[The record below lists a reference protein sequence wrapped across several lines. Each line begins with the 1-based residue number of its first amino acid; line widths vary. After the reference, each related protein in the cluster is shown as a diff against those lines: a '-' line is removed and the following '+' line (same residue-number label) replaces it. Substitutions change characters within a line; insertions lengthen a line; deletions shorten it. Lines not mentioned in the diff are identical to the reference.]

1 MHETDTVNEIPAED
15 EGVNAQPVAVPVFE
29 KSAPSRPVIDSLKTT
44 EISNGAI
51 PNVVAVVDS
60 NTVGAVVSSVTD
72 EEVVEDVVEPGQDT
86 DPVATLT
93 ADLQRLQAEYA
104 NYRKRVER
112 DRAVAHESAIGA
124 VLTELLALL
133 DDVDR
138 AEQHGELTGGF
149 KAVADQ
155 LNSITSRIGLEKYG
169 TEGEAFDPQIHEALM
184 HEESADVEV
193 PTASKILQS
202 GYKYKERILRP
213 ARVSVTDPAGA

>member
-1 MHETDTVNEIPAED
+1 MSEAT
-15 EGVNAQPVAVPVFE
+15 QPVHE
-29 KSAPSRPVIDSLKTT
+29 L
-44 EISNGAI
+44 
-51 PNVVAVVDS
+51 
-60 NTVGAVVSSVTD
+60 
-72 EEVVEDVVEPGQDT
+72 VEDVAPDQII

-93 ADLQRLQAEYA
+93 SDLQRLQAEYA

-112 DRAVAHESAIGA
+112 DRSLAHDMAIGA

-149 KAVADQ
+149 KAIADQ
-155 LNSITSRIGLEKYG
+155 LNSITARIGLEKYG

-184 HEESADVEV
+184 HDTSADVAV
-193 PTASKILQS
+193 PTATKILQS

-213 ARVSVTDPAGA
+213 ARVAVTDPAGE

>member
-1 MHETDTVNEIPAED
+1 MSEE
-15 EGVNAQPVAVPVFE
+15 
-29 KSAPSRPVIDSLKTT
+29 TT
-44 EISNGAI
+44 EQ
-51 PNVVAVVDS
+51 
-60 NTVGAVVSSVTD
+60 
-72 EEVVEDVVEPGQDT
+72 VVEEVVEPGQEI

-93 ADLQRLQAEYA
+93 ADLQRLQAEYS

-112 DRAVAHESAIGA
+112 DRAVAHESAVAA

-138 AEQHGELTGGF
+138 AEQHGELSGGF

-184 HEESADVEV
+184 HDESVAVAV
-193 PTASKILQS
+193 ATASKILQP

-213 ARVSVTDPAGA
+213 ARVAVTDPAGE

>member
-1 MHETDTVNEIPAED
+1 MSEE
-15 EGVNAQPVAVPVFE
+15 
-29 KSAPSRPVIDSLKTT
+29 TT
-44 EISNGAI
+44 EQ
-51 PNVVAVVDS
+51 
-60 NTVGAVVSSVTD
+60 
-72 EEVVEDVVEPGQDT
+72 VVEDVVEPGQEI

-93 ADLQRLQAEYA
+93 SDLQRLQAEYA

-112 DRAVAHESAIGA
+112 DRAVAHESAVGA

-184 HEESADVEV
+184 HEESAEVSV

-213 ARVSVTDPAGA
+213 ARVAVTDPAGA

>member
-1 MHETDTVNEIPAED
+1 MTTDSETTQPIVELAED
-15 EGVNAQPVAVPVFE
+15 VAPDQ
-29 KSAPSRPVIDSLKTT
+29 I
-44 EISNGAI
+44 I
-51 PNVVAVVDS
+51 
-60 NTVGAVVSSVTD
+60 
-72 EEVVEDVVEPGQDT
+72 

-93 ADLQRLQAEYA
+93 SDLQRLQAEYA

-112 DRAVAHESAIGA
+112 DRSLAHDMAIGA

-149 KAVADQ
+149 KAIADQ
-155 LNSITSRIGLEKYG
+155 LNSITARVGLEKYG

-184 HEESADVEV
+184 HDTSADVAV
-193 PTASKILQS
+193 PTATKILQS

-213 ARVSVTDPAGA
+213 ARVAVTDPAGE

>member
-1 MHETDTVNEIPAED
+1 MSSEEI
-15 EGVNAQPVAVPVFE
+15 GLN
-29 KSAPSRPVIDSLKTT
+29 DS
-44 EISNGAI
+44 
-51 PNVVAVVDS
+51 VDQQ
-60 NTVGAVVSSVTD
+60 V
-72 EEVVEDVVEPGQDT
+72 EEVAPAQET

-93 ADLQRLQAEYA
+93 SDLQRLQAEYA

-112 DRAVAHESAIGA
+112 DRSLAHEMAIGA

-138 AEQHGELTGGF
+138 AELHGELTGGF

-169 TEGEAFDPQIHEALM
+169 TEGEAFDPQIHEAIM
-184 HEESADVEV
+184 HDTSADVLV
-193 PTASKILQS
+193 ATASKILQP

-213 ARVSVTDPAGA
+213 ARVSVTDPTGE